1 MYLDKYKKKKSQIY
15 ITMLKTIRKQIGIFF
30 RDTTAMGG
38 LAASILLIL
47 LFISSPLLIP
57 LIAGSILTAG
67 IIVVI
72 RIFYFKNRPK
82 KETYSNFIER
92 IDASSFPSLHS
103 ARIIFLAILFSVHFA
118 NQYLTIL
125 CTIVAALVS
134 YSRIYLQ
141 KHDWIDVAGGIVV
154 GVVTYFIISY
164 I

>member
-1 MYLDKYKKKKSQIY
+1 MK
-15 ITMLKTIRKQIGIFF
+15 KTIQKQIDVFF
-30 RDTTAMGG
+30 RDITAMGG

-47 LFISSPLLIP
+47 LFLSSPLLVP

-103 ARIIFLAILFSVHFA
+103 ARIVFLAILFSAHFT

-125 CTIVAALVS
+125 CTVVAALVS
-134 YSRIYLQ
+134 YSRIYLK
-141 KHDWIDVAGGIVV
+141 KHDWVDVAGGVVV
-154 GVVTYFIISY
+154 GVISY
-164 I
+164 FMAVNIL

>member
-1 MYLDKYKKKKSQIY
+1 MYPDKYKKKKLQIY
-15 ITMLKTIRKQIGIFF
+15 ITMQKTIQKQIGVFF
-30 RDTTAMGG
+30 RDVTAMGG

-72 RIFYFKNRPK
+72 RIFYFKNRPE
-82 KETYSNFIER
+82 KETYNNFIER

-103 ARIIFLAILFSVHFA
+103 ARIVFLAILFSVHFA
-118 NQYLTIL
+118 NQYLAIL
-125 CTIVAALVS
+125 CTVVAALVS
-134 YSRIYLQ
+134 YSRIYLK
-141 KHDWIDVAGGIVV
+141 KHDWIDVAGGVVV
-154 GVVTYFIISY
+154 GIATYFIISY